1 MWIEEPVQRK
11 TNIPQQQRSNAASLC
26 ASSSQHS
33 VVSQEPDEVSERS
46 IVVDKIDK
54 IDKIM
59 NGAMTQQTAAPKRK
73 ILKAKRRALQ
83 PVDKTARVEE
93 TAPEDLAEQRS
104 WWQRLFCSSRKRKHS
119 AIHPLSS
126 QLSDDG
132 VVGDHGRVDS
142 TESCSSVHTA
152 SPNNATFVSAVDPPR
167 EKSSCTTYVCDLCQQ
182 IQLKSQVLKDKSV
195 KSMRTK
201 PVRTMRS
208 RGPCCMQLQHMH
220 KQRLP
225 QQLLVLLSVML
236 CLEPRK
242 RDSSLVLQLLLPIPL
257 VMNFIVFSRHA
268 EKKLS
273 KALRRHKKQP
283 KIRTR
288 LHYRILATLIRNAC
302 IVWGIDIFPVLTA
315 YQC

>member
-1 MWIEEPVQRK
+1 
-11 TNIPQQQRSNAASLC
+11 
-26 ASSSQHS
+26 

-167 EKSSCTTYVCDLCQQ
+167 ETISLHNVRLRPVSTDPAEEPSAKRQKREVNEDEASENYAVQRSLLHAATAHAQAASATTVAGPAFGNV
-182 IQLKSQVLKDKSV
+182 VL
-195 KSMRTK
+195 RA
-201 PVRTMRS
+201 
-208 RGPCCMQLQHMH
+208 
-220 KQRLP
+220 P
-225 QQLLVLLSVML
+225 QERFFT
-236 CLEPRK
+236 CAPAPAANTTGDE
-242 RDSSLVLQLLLPIPL
+242 
-257 VMNFIVFSRHA
+257 
-268 EKKLS
+268 
-273 KALRRHKKQP
+273 
-283 KIRTR
+283 
-288 LHYRILATLIRNAC
+288 LHRILAARRKKVEQSIAQ
-302 IVWGIDIFPVLTA
+302 A
-315 YQC
+315 QKAA